1 MNFTEFRDAMAEYPV
16 FSTREIEKY
25 FPDFDSRR
33 LVEWQEK
40 GYILRIRNRY
50 YLFSDRKIDEY
61 FLFYTSNRIY
71 SPSYVTLE
79 SALSRYG
86 IIPEGVFQITAC
98 TTRKTQAFDTPLGRF
113 GYRQLKPEL
122 YFGYRLEEWDNH
134 RLLVADPE
142 KTLIDYLYLH
152 SEIEGTKD
160 LEALRWNPEI
170 LTEICSMD
178 RLEKYE
184 TYIASP
190 ALSRRLDIMRE
201 YLHVEAG

>member
-1 MNFTEFRDAMAEYPV
+1 MNFTEFKDTMGGYPV
-16 FSTREIEKY
+16 FSTREVEKY

-50 YLFSDRKIDEY
+50 YLFSDRKVDEQLLY
-61 FLFYTSNRIY
+61 YASNRIY
-71 SPSYVTLE
+71 RPSYVTLE
-79 SALSRYG
+79 SALSLYG
-86 IIPEGVFQITAC
+86 IIPEGVFRITAC
-98 TTRKTQAFDTPLGRF
+98 TTRKTQMFDTPIGRF
-113 GYRQLKPEL
+113 GYRHLKPEL
-122 YFGYRLEEWDNH
+122 YFGYRLEEWGNH

-152 SEIEGTKD
+152 TEIGKTED
-160 LEALRWNPEI
+160 LESLRWNADI
-170 LTEICSMD
+170 LAKVCSMD

-190 ALSRRLDIMRE
+190 ALSGRLNILKE
-201 YLHVEAG
+201 YLRVEAG